1 MSAAV
6 TNFDLFKEF
15 YDFATDP
22 QHTMNDV
29 IKEFGGSS
37 FYIPSAKTTIRNDEI
52 LTDYKN
58 NLGKRGII
66 KELSRKYDLSEAQV
80 YAITKEVREPSLFS

>member
-1 MSAAV
+1 MSV
-6 TNFDLFKEF
+6 ITNLDLFKDFYEF
-15 YDFATDP
+15 AANP
-22 QHTMNDV
+22 EHTINDV
-29 IKEFGGSS
+29 IKEYGGSS

-52 LTDYKN
+52 LTDYKK

-80 YAITKEVREPSLFS
+80 YAITKEVREPTLF